1 MSLIVWFLA
10 THKSLLHFTRND
22 LNFILTEGDVMY
34 GNIQRNG
41 NVKVSRQNRI
51 SRIDLSI
58 TVGGEKNSKNF
69 LLFLFRQQSLGEILC
84 YPVSVMLKD
93 LISCLVLL

>member
-51 SRIDLSI
+51 SALSRFDLCCLIMCLYVLS
-58 TVGGEKNSKNF
+58 
-69 LLFLFRQQSLGEILC
+69 
-84 YPVSVMLKD
+84 SVL
-93 LISCLVLL
+93 